1 MTLARHSVLTA
12 TSKSKSPVE
21 DSPSLL
27 PAIFLEKYLAVW
39 NYTLF
44 VKCQKSI
51 RSYFLNYLYPRHFH
65 SQSYMY
71 YISFFSTLRVGLFYG
86 RGVTDSVLDLISL
99 LQLSD
104 GPGLEAL
111 GLMTSESL

>member
-1 MTLARHSVLTA
+1 
-12 TSKSKSPVE
+12 
-21 DSPSLL
+21 
-27 PAIFLEKYLAVW
+27 
-39 NYTLF
+39 
-44 VKCQKSI
+44 
-51 RSYFLNYLYPRHFH
+51 
-65 SQSYMY
+65 MY

-99 LQLSD
+99 LQLSN